1 MAPDLAGEVRR
12 CVSTDR
18 GREGGGLND
27 GGFEGGEGEEEDGE
41 LGSEHDGVVYV
52 VVFVYR
58 QDRGWSD
65 RGG

>member
-1 MAPDLAGEVRR
+1 M
-12 CVSTDR
+12 STDR